1 MNNRNLIIAAVGVIL
16 LGVVAWQFL
25 FKESA
30 VSNDITINPTLGPFE
45 VIVTTT
51 GELRAKNSIEINGPS
66 GTSTVGIYRL
76 SISQIVPEGTTVN
89 EGEFVASLD
98 KQELQSKINESQLNL
113 GKVQSQYTQ
122 AKLDTALTLATERNN
137 IVNLKFTMEE
147 KLAEIEQSRFE
158 APATQQKVRL
168 EYEKAKRAHEQ
179 AVSNFQKQIAKSVAQ
194 VKEAESE
201 LNKEENTLN
210 DLLTL
215 ERKFTIM
222 APAKGMVIYKREW
235 DGKKRA
241 VGSQISPWDPGV
253 ATLPDLSIMESVT
266 YVNEID
272 IRKILEGQKVGIGL
286 DAMPDKGLSGQVKK
300 VANIGE
306 QRPNSDSKV
315 FEVVIEVNESDTT
328 LRPSMTTSN
337 EILISAIESA
347 MYIPLECVHAEDST
361 SFVFMQNKG
370 KLVKQQIETGL
381 VNENFIQILKGLA
394 NEDDIYLS
402 MPADTSGLDFVYLQE
417 DGEKLASRS
426 SN

>member
-1 MNNRNLIIAAVGVIL
+1 MNNRNLIIGGVGVLL

-201 LNKEENTLN
+201 LNKEQNTLN

-286 DAMPDKGLSGQVKK
+286 DAMPDKGLSGLVKK

-337 EILISAIESA
+337 EILINAIDSA

-361 SFVFMQNKG
+361 SFVFIQNKG

-381 VNENFIQILKGLA
+381 VNENFIQILKGLV

-417 DGEKLASRS
+417 EGEKLASGP